1 MKLKNSGENWDIGI
15 LYEDERVIVV
25 NKPAGISMHA
35 KNVEDQAET
44 VESIF
49 RSKLA
54 KNDPVR
60 GGIVHRIDKD
70 TSGVVIMAKT
80 TKELEYLQQQ
90 FSQRKVDKKYLALVW
105 GHLKH
110 QKARIELPI
119 KRSNK
124 SPNKMSIDSSG
135 KMSISE
141 YEVMSE
147 YKNYSLLSI
156 SIYTGRTHQIRVQL
170 AHMGHSVVGD
180 KLYSSKSIPN
190 GLSRQFLHA
199 QSLSLDIDNSG
210 IKRSFEAPLAEDLKK
225 FLDSI
230 DE

>member
-1 MKLKNSGENWDIGI
+1 MQLKKSGENWDIGI
-15 LYEDERVIVV
+15 LYEDERAIVI

-35 KNVEDQAET
+35 KNTQDQTET

-49 RSKLA
+49 RPILA

-80 TKELEYLQQQ
+80 IDELEYLQHQ

-105 GHLKH
+105 GHLRH
-110 QKARIELPI
+110 QRARIELPI

-124 SPNKMSIDSSG
+124 SPNKMSIDTSG

-141 YEVMSE
+141 YEVLSE
-147 YKNYSLLSI
+147 YKNYSLLRV

-180 KLYSSKSIPN
+180 RLYSSKSVPD

-199 QSLSLDIDNSG
+199 QSLTLDIDNSG
-210 IKRSFEAPLAEDLKK
+210 VKKIFEAPLAKDLQN